1 MAVARRV
8 IGPRR
13 LHRLTRCRRLHL
25 RVIQRT
31 NDSGRIRSR
40 GARAGAGVGV
50 WLLATIVL
58 VVVVLSPWAFASV
71 EMPGGTRM
79 ARWSAQNLQLSL
91 LPPAWL
97 RDTSADARVE
107 AARTAGEH
115 VPGRALGT
123 DRIGRDVA
131 ARLVAGSALSLALGL
146 SAAVV
151 ATAIGVCW
159 GSAAA
164 WFGGPVDAALM
175 RTVDVLYALPSI
187 LLATLLGVA
196 VDGFAERT
204 LVDASPGL
212 RLGLNLLTMLVAIAG
227 VGWLTMSRVVRGQV
241 LSLRERAFIEASRA
255 AGAGSGHIFLRHL
268 LPNLAGPVA
277 AYAALAVPAAILSES
292 FLSFL
297 GIGIRDPLPSLGN
310 LAADGLPE
318 LNLVKGRW
326 WLLVPPCAVIALA
339 LLSLN
344 FAADRLRDRLDPA
357 SAG

>member
-1 MAVARRV
+1 MG
-8 IGPRR
+8 I
-13 LHRLTRCRRLHL
+13 
-25 RVIQRT
+25 
-31 NDSGRIRSR
+31 
-40 GARAGAGVGV
+40 GV
-50 WLLATIVL
+50 WLLLALLL
-58 VVVVLSPWAFASV
+58 VVVALSPWAFGPV
-71 EMPGGTRM
+71 ELPGGARVP
-79 ARWSAQNLQLSL
+79 RWSAQNLGLSL
-91 LPPAWL
+91 LEPVWMSDA
-97 RDTSADARVE
+97 SSEARVK
-107 AARTAGEH
+107 AAQEAGEW
-115 VPGRALGT
+115 VPGRILGT
-123 DRIGRDVA
+123 DRIGRDVC

-146 SAAVV
+146 MAAAV

-164 WFGGPVDAALM
+164 WFAGPVDAVLM
-175 RTVDVLYALPSI
+175 RVVDVLYALPSI

-204 LVDASPGL
+204 LRDTSPGL
-212 RLGLNLLTMLVAIAG
+212 RLVLNLLTMLVAIAG

-255 AGAGSGHIFLRHL
+255 AGAGSRHIFFRHL

-326 WLLVPPCAVIALA
+326 WLLVPPCTVIALA

>member
-1 MAVARRV
+1 
-8 IGPRR
+8 
-13 LHRLTRCRRLHL
+13 
-25 RVIQRT
+25 
-31 NDSGRIRSR
+31 
-40 GARAGAGVGV
+40 V
-50 WLLATIVL
+50 WLLAMIVGA
-58 VVVVLSPWAFASV
+58 VVVLSPWAFASV
-71 EMPGGTRM
+71 EMPGGARM
-79 ARWSAQNLQLSL
+79 PRWSAQNLQLSL
-91 LPPAWL
+91 LPPAWM
-97 RDTSADARVE
+97 RDAAADARVE
-107 AARTAGEH
+107 AARVTGEH
-115 VPGRALGT
+115 VPGRLLGT

-146 SAAVV
+146 AAAVV

-159 GSAAA
+159 GAAAA
-164 WFGGPVDAALM
+164 WFAGPVDATLM
-175 RTVDVLYALPSI
+175 RIVDVLYALPSI

-204 LVDASPGL
+204 LGDASPGL
-212 RLGLNLLTMLVAIAG
+212 RLALNLLTMLVAIAG

-241 LSLRERAFIEASRA
+241 LSLRERAFIEAARA
-255 AGAGSGHIFLRHL
+255 AGAGSAHIFRKHL

-326 WLLVPPCAVIALA
+326 WLLAPPCVVIAMA

>member
-1 MAVARRV
+1 VSPV
-8 IGPRR
+8 
-13 LHRLTRCRRLHL
+13 
-25 RVIQRT
+25 T
-31 NDSGRIRSR
+31 NAQQGVRSR
-40 GARAGAGVGV
+40 TVSGLGFGV
-50 WLLATIVL
+50 WMLGALGLL
-58 VVVVLSPWAFASV
+58 VVALSPWAFGSV
-71 EMPGGTRM
+71 ELPGGVRV

-91 LPPAWL
+91 LPPRWL
-97 RDTSADARVE
+97 SEASVEARVQ
-107 AARTAGEH
+107 AAREAGDF
-115 VPGRALGT
+115 VPDRMLGT
-123 DRIGRDVA
+123 DRIGRDVC
-131 ARLVAGSALSLALGL
+131 ARLVAGSALSLSLGL
-146 SAAVV
+146 AAAAV

-159 GSAAA
+159 GTAAA
-164 WFGGPVDAALM
+164 WFGGPLDSALM

-196 VDGFAERT
+196 VDGFAERF
-204 LVDASPGL
+204 LGDMSPAM
-212 RLGLNLLTMLVAIAG
+212 RLLMNLLTMLVAIAG

-241 LSLRERAFIEASRA
+241 LSLRERAFIEAARA
-255 AGAGSGHIFLRHL
+255 AGAGDGRIFIRHL

-326 WLLVPPCAVIALA
+326 WLLVPPCAVIAMA

>member
-1 MAVARRV
+1 V
-8 IGPRR
+8 
-13 LHRLTRCRRLHL
+13 
-25 RVIQRT
+25 
-31 NDSGRIRSR
+31 SGDHSSLPALRSR
-40 GARAGAGVGV
+40 ASRAAPGLGA
-50 WLLATIVL
+50 WLLLSLIALIA
-58 VVVVLSPWAFASV
+58 VLSPWAFAPLQL
-71 EMPGGTRM
+71 EGGATV

-91 LPPAWL
+91 LPPAWM
-97 RDTSADARVE
+97 RDDAADARVQ
-107 AARTAGEH
+107 AAVVAGEY
-115 VPGRALGT
+115 VPGRLLGT
-123 DRIGRDVA
+123 DRVGRDVC
-131 ARLVAGSALSLALGL
+131 ARLIAGSALSLALGL
-146 SAAVV
+146 AAALV

-164 WFGGPVDAALM
+164 WFGGPVDAVLM

-255 AGAGSGHIFLRHL
+255 AGAGSAHIFVRHL

-326 WLLVPPCAVIALA
+326 WLLVPPCAVIAMA